1 MMPLL
6 DKTAEF
12 FKSTDLMS
20 DDYRSQT
27 VQEQF
32 SSLLSRL
39 KEGKEGKEEG

>member
-1 MMPLL
+1 MIPLL

-20 DDYRSQT
+20 EEYRSQS

-39 KEGKEGKEEG
+39 KESKEEG